1 MSAHVRLEVIET
13 SVLGFPRHVT
23 FRHDDVRG
31 RWVILAPERLL
42 LPDDMAVEILQRVDG
57 LRSVAQVIDVL
68 AHDFAAPRAEI
79 ATDVVAMLQ
88 DLADKGVV
96 TQKEGASS

>member
-1 MSAHVRLEVIET
+1 MNAPVRLEVLET

-42 LPDDMAVEILQRVDG
+42 LPDEMAVEILQRIDG
-57 LRSVAQVIDVL
+57 KRSVAQVIDVL
-68 AHDFAAPRAEI
+68 AADFAAPRDEI
-79 ATDVVAMLQ
+79 AADVVAMLQ

-96 TQKEGASS
+96 TPGSGP